1 MKPATI
7 CHPEALDDWR
17 ANDEDIHSYLATVQE
32 RINNGRTQDELD
44 DNTVQKKHRT
54 ELEGILAL
62 RLKEAIERENRKRG
76 TVRKK
81 R

>member
-1 MKPATI
+1 MKPDTI

-17 ANDEDIHSYLATVQE
+17 ANDERPPQQ
-32 RINNGRTQDELD
+32 RITSNENGNNK
-44 DNTVQKKHRT
+44 VQKKHRT

-76 TVRKK
+76 TVRKERK
-81 R
+81 A

>member
-1 MKPATI
+1 MKPNTI

-17 ANDEDIHSYLATVQE
+17 ANDERPAQQRTISNE
-32 RINNGRTQDELD
+32 NGN
-44 DNTVQKKHRT
+44 NTVQKKHRT
-54 ELEGILAL
+54 KLEGILSL

-76 TVRKK
+76 PVRKE

>member
-1 MKPATI
+1 MKPNTI

-17 ANDEDIHSYLATVQE
+17 ANDERPAPQRTISNE
-32 RINNGRTQDELD
+32 NGN
-44 DNTVQKKHRT
+44 NTVQKKHRT

-76 TVRKK
+76 PVRKE